1 MLSAYWF
8 TLTELFVQADVSNGR
23 LLQGFYKAEMQHV
36 DYTQTQTEGE
46 TGIHTLLHGQICKVT
61 GTEEEEASFSP
72 SGL

>member
-8 TLTELFVQADVSNGR
+8 TLTELFVQVDVSNSR

-46 TGIHTLLHGQICKVT
+46 TGTHTLLHGQICKVT
-61 GTEEEEASFSP
+61 GTEEEEESFSP

>member
-1 MLSAYWF
+1 MLLAYWF
-8 TLTELFVQADVSNGR
+8 TLTELFVQADVSNSR

>member
-1 MLSAYWF
+1 MYP
-8 TLTELFVQADVSNGR
+8 TVD
-23 LLQGFYKAEMQHV
+23 FYKAFTKQRCFV